1 MAIAH
6 FRFVIVLSFR
16 SEDAR
21 PGRVSARQSFLR
33 RLHDDREQ
41 ATRLVPS
48 FGASR
53 LRDSAGISPASLTSM
68 SPGSAGREGAYP
80 ARMPHVT
87 WIGHGTA
94 LVDLDGVRLLTDP
107 LLRDRV
113 AHLRRHAPPAPPE
126 ALRSIDAVLLSHLHR
141 DHLDLPSL
149 RRIGRDVPIVV
160 PRGGGRLLLR
170 RGFHAVREIVPG
182 EQVTVGSLSVGATEA
197 RHYGGR
203 GVAGVGAKGPA
214 LGYVIGGSRRIY
226 HAGDTD
232 LFEGMRAIGASR
244 PGPRVRA
251 DLGLGLAPR
260 PGPSRPAASGP
271 GPRVAQSPHSGA
283 HPLGD
288 VRGRAEGAAP
298 AVLRACAARAVPG
311 RRPRAGAGGARW
323 SRSSPAS
330 RSRSEDSR
338 LSRRAGGRRDGG
350 RRALRRSPS
359 VHSSRSRRRAPPGR
373 RPPRCQ

>member
-1 MAIAH
+1 
-6 FRFVIVLSFR
+6 V
-16 SEDAR
+16 
-21 PGRVSARQSFLR
+21 RVSARQSFLR
-33 RLHDDREQ
+33 RLHDDTEQ

-68 SPGSAGREGAYP
+68 PPGSAGREGAYP

-87 WIGHGTA
+87 WIGHGTV

-149 RRIGRDVPIVV
+149 RRVGRGVPIVV

-170 RGFHAVREIVPG
+170 RGFHAVREIAPG
-182 EQVTVGSLSVGATEA
+182 EEVALGSLSVVATEA

-214 LGYVIGGSRRIY
+214 LGYVISGSRRIY

-232 LFEGMRAIGASR
+232 LFEGMRAIGATGLDLAFVPIWGWGSR
-244 PGPRVRA
+244 LGPGHLNPLRAAQALRVLGPRT
-251 DLGLGLAPR
+251 
-260 PGPSRPAASGP
+260 
-271 GPRVAQSPHSGA
+271 
-283 HPLGD
+283 
-288 VRGRAEGAAP
+288 
-298 AVLRACAARAVPG
+298 AVPIHWG
-311 RRPRAGAGGARW
+311 TYAVGPKA
-323 SRSSPAS
+323 
-330 RSRSEDSR
+330 
-338 LSRRAGGRRDGG
+338 
-350 RRALRRSPS
+350 
-359 VHSSRSRRRAPPGR
+359 R
-373 RPPRCQ
+373 RPPYYVRAPLEPFLAAACELAPSVRVVALEPGESLEL